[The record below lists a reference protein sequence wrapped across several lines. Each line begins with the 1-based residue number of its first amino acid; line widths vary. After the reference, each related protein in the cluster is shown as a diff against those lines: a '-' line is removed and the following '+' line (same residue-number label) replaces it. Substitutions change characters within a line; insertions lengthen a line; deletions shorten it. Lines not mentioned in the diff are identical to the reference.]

1 MIDLH
6 THSTVS
12 DGSDPPER
20 VVDLAAAAGCSAVA
34 LTDHDRLDGLEAA
47 AARAGE
53 VGVRLVPGCEVSCRW
68 ERGNLHLL
76 VYFVPAGEGPFQ
88 DALVEVQAAR
98 EERNVRLAAAL
109 GLDYEE
115 LVAEAGGSGV
125 GRPHAAALLVR
136 QGRAT
141 SIDDAFQRWLVRG
154 RPGDIPRRTFLPSQA
169 IAVARASGGVAVL
182 AHPLST
188 RLDGDALASAIAELA
203 ELGLGGVE
211 AVYGRYD
218 ADQRAM
224 LAAMAREA
232 GLAVTGGSDHH
243 GTYKPDLS
251 VGVGRGDLE
260 VPDDLLDAL
269 EARRPGG

>member
-12 DGSDPPER
+12 DGSDPPARIPE
-20 VVDLAAAAGCSAVA
+20 LAVAAGCSAVA
-34 LTDHDRLDGLEAA
+34 LTDHDRLDGLAEA
-47 AARAGE
+47 AARAAE

-76 VYFVPAGEGPFQ
+76 VYFVAPGDGPFQ
-88 DALVEVQAAR
+88 AELVELQHAR
-98 EERNVRLAAAL
+98 EERNQRMAAAL

-115 LVAEAGGSGV
+115 LLAEAGGSGA

-141 SIDDAFQRWLVRG
+141 SIQDAFERWLVRG
-154 RPGDIPRRTFLPSQA
+154 RPGDVPRRALDPARA
-169 IAVARASGGVAVL
+169 IALARVSGGVPVL

-188 RLDGDALASAIAELA
+188 RLGPADLEGAVAELA
-203 ELGLGGVE
+203 GHGLAGVE
-211 AVYGRYD
+211 AIYGRYTPEE
-218 ADQRAM
+218 RAA
-224 LAAMAREA
+224 LAALAARLDLVA
-232 GLAVTGGSDHH
+232 AGGSDHH

-251 VGVGRGDLE
+251 VGVGRGDLD
-260 VPDDLLDAL
+260 VPDAVLDQL
-269 EARRPGG
+269 EARRPGA